1 MSSSAFLFQK
11 KTLIIF
17 SQYKVI
23 KVMSIELIEWISIQI
38 SATKMH
44 FLYNIVKANIQKLH
58 KIFKYNNL
66 PHQYESIV

>member
-1 MSSSAFLFQK
+1 
-11 KTLIIF
+11 
-17 SQYKVI
+17 
-23 KVMSIELIEWISIQI
+23 MSIELIEWISIQI
-38 SATKMH
+38 SAAKMH